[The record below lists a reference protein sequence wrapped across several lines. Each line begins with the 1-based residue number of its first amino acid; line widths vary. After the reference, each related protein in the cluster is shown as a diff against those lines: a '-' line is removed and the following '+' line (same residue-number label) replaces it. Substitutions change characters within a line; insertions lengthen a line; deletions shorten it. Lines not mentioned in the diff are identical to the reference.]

1 MSTVFDQ
8 DDMKI
13 HVPLLG
19 WLYIAGHAIFLVLGI
34 CGLLLLAGIGGIT
47 GDPVANRILT
57 LIGTFGAVFFTLL
70 SLPGLL
76 AGFGL
81 LKREPWA
88 RILALVLAFLNL
100 VNFPLGTALGIY
112 AFFVLLQKEASEYF
126 T

>member
-1 MSTVFDQ
+1 MINIFDEG
-8 DDMKI
+8 DMKI

-19 WLYIAGHAIFLVLGI
+19 WLFVAGHAIFLFLGI
-34 CGLLLLAGIGGIT
+34 CGLLLFASIGGIS
-47 GDPVANRILT
+47 GDPVANRVLIL
-57 LIGTFGAVFFTLL
+57 LGTFGAVFFTLL

-88 RILALVLAFLNL
+88 RILALVIAFLNL

-112 AFFVLLQKEASEYF
+112 AFFVLLQTEASEYF
-126 T
+126 K

>member
-1 MSTVFDQ
+1 MNQFDEG
-8 DDMKI
+8 DMNI

-19 WLYIAGHAIFLVLGI
+19 WLYIAGHAIFLLLGI
-34 CGLLLLAGIGGIT
+34 CGLLLLSGIGGIT

-76 AGFGL
+76 ASFGL
-81 LKREPWA
+81 IKREPWA
-88 RILALVLAFLNL
+88 RILALVIAFLNL
-100 VNFPLGTALGIY
+100 VNFPLGTVLGIY

-126 T
+126 S

>member
-1 MSTVFDQ
+1 MDYFDHE
-8 DDMKI
+8 DMNI

-19 WLYIAGHAIFLVLGI
+19 WLYIAGHAIFLLLGI
-34 CGLLLLAGIGGIT
+34 CGLLLLSGIGGIT

-81 LKREPWA
+81 IKREPWA
-88 RILALVLAFLNL
+88 RILALVIAFLNL
-100 VNFPLGTALGIY
+100 VNFPLGTVLGIY

-126 T
+126 S

>member
-1 MSTVFDQ
+1 MDQFDHE
-8 DDMKI
+8 DMKI

-19 WLYIAGHAIFLVLGI
+19 WLYVAGHAIFLLFGI
-34 CGLLLLAGIGGIT
+34 CGLLLLSGIGGIS
-47 GDPVANRILT
+47 GDPIANRVLT

-70 SLPGLL
+70 ALPGLL

-81 LKREPWA
+81 IKREPWA

-112 AFFVLLQKEASEYF
+112 AFFVLFQKETSEYF
-126 T
+126 A

>member
-1 MSTVFDQ
+1 MINIFDEG
-8 DDMKI
+8 DMKI

-19 WLYIAGHAIFLVLGI
+19 WLFVAGHAIFLLLGI
-34 CGLLLLAGIGGIT
+34 CGLLLLTGIGGIS

-81 LKREPWA
+81 IKREPWA
-88 RILALVLAFLNL
+88 RILALVIAFLNL
-100 VNFPLGTALGIY
+100 VNFPLGTVLGIY

-126 T
+126 S